1 MDELVE
7 TIQSTPI
14 IDHHA
19 HNILLPSEQQRHPL
33 LSMTSEATGDALQYT
48 SSTLSHVRAVQ
59 QLSEILQCE
68 PVWQTVQDQ
77 LQLKRKAPGDSW
89 AKECFRGIETVLIDD
104 GLDVDTVHPYHWH
117 NRLTRSKC
125 MRIVRI
131 EKVAEGLI
139 NASMENLTRLSSED
153 RDNNRRSY
161 GTRVVENFL
170 SVVNKAV
177 ADPEVAG
184 FKSVICYRSGLAIP
198 EFNRALSEEKLV
210 TTMVEWSAL
219 NKAFRLEEEQLCSF
233 FVHLT
238 AQTIERSKLKKPFQF
253 HTGLGDKDIRLPFSS
268 PAHLQSFIES
278 YSAVPIVLLHA
289 SYPFTREAG
298 YLASVY
304 DNVYLDIGEVFPM
317 VSQEGQEKV
326 IRDSLELCPSEK
338 LMWST
343 DGHWFPET
351 YLLATIQVRQ
361 ALQKVMCEYIASLL
375 LPAASAIKIVRDILF
390 NTSNRLYDLRLSLTP
405 LDISKI
411 WDNLVSGGMLPTS
424 AIKKF
429 SILRHFS
436 AKYPFLKYLRLQW
449 VDYTATVRVRILPI
463 KNALEM
469 FSQGNCVSVTRA
481 VLGLVQTDAMSD
493 CHRATGKYDLYPSF
507 ESLCLGPR
515 PGYAMVQCG
524 ISDGLEKPAPACPR
538 SSLRTIVERAN
549 HQGISFLVGFEI
561 EVVFMCCEVGSK
573 EVAYSTLPSSQG
585 QAWSSARALENHS
598 VMDVVES
605 VMDQLER
612 SGIGIQQF
620 HPESGAGQ
628 FEFVMDPLDPLTAV
642 DSLICAREIIGSE
655 ASKHSM
661 RATLVPKASAAGTGA
676 HVHISMM
683 PSKPHRAF
691 LAGILK
697 QLSAILAIT
706 LPNVTSYDRV
716 ADSEWSGGTWVTWGT
731 QNREAPIRYISGSR
745 YEIKCVDGLAN
756 PYLALAAILGAG
768 LQGVLDSEPLTHKD
782 CLDDP
787 ANLTSDQR
795 HSLGITEQVPR
806 SIDEALTCFKK
817 SSLRAI
823 LDDAVFENYIAVKET
838 EIKTLQPM
846 EPEFR
851 RKWLIDRY

>member
-1 MDELVE
+1 MDKLVDA
-7 TIQSTPI
+7 IQSTPI

-33 LSMTSEATGDALQYT
+33 LSVTSEATGDALQYT
-48 SSTLSHVRAVQ
+48 SSTLAHIRAVQ
-59 QLSEILQCE
+59 QLSETLQCE
-68 PVWQTVQDQ
+68 SVWQTVQEQ
-77 LQLKRKAPGDSW
+77 LEQRRKAPGDSW

-104 GLDVDTVHPYHWH
+104 GLDADSVHPYHWH

-131 EKVAEGLI
+131 EKVAEHLI
-139 NASMENLTRLSSED
+139 NATIENRARLSSQD
-153 RDNNRRSY
+153 RDNNLRSSAK
-161 GTRVVENFL
+161 RVEENFL
-170 SVVNKAV
+170 SEVNKAIS
-177 ADPEVAG
+177 DPEVAG
-184 FKSVICYRSGLAIP
+184 FKSVVCYRSGLAIP
-198 EFNRALSEEKLV
+198 EFNRARSEEKLV
-210 TTMVEWSAL
+210 TTLAEWSAFD
-219 NKAFRLEEEQLCSF
+219 KAFRLEEEQLCSF

-238 AQTIERSKLKKPFQF
+238 AQSIERSKLKKPFQF
-253 HTGLGDKDIRLPFSS
+253 HTGLGDNDIRLPVSS
-268 PAHLQSFIES
+268 PAHLQLFIET
-278 YSAVPIVLLHA
+278 YSAVPVVLLHA

-304 DNVYLDIGEVFPM
+304 ANVYLDIGEVFPM
-317 VSQEGQEKV
+317 VSQEGQEKA
-326 IRDSLELCPSEK
+326 IRYSLELCPSEK

-351 YLLATIQVRQ
+351 YLLAVIQVRQ
-361 ALQKVMCEYIASLL
+361 ALQKVLCEYVASLA
-375 LPAASAIKIVRDILF
+375 LPAASAIKIVQDLLF
-390 NTSNRLYDLRLSLTP
+390 NTSNQLYDLRLSLTP
-405 LDISKI
+405 FETTQTLQK
-411 WDNLVSGGMLPTS
+411 LVSGGMPPTS
-424 AIKKF
+424 AIQKI
-429 SILRHFS
+429 SILRQFFIR
-436 AKYPFLKYLRLQW
+436 YPFLKYLRLQW
-449 VDYTATVRVRILPI
+449 VDYTATVRARVLPI

-469 FSQGNCVSVTRA
+469 FDHGKCVSVTKA
-481 VLGLVQTDAMSD
+481 VLGLIQTDAMTD
-493 CHRATGKYDLYPSF
+493 CHRATGQYDLYPNF
-507 ESLCLGPR
+507 ESLRIGPR
-515 PGYAMVQCG
+515 TGYAMVQCG
-524 ISDGLEKPAPACPR
+524 INDGLETPAPACPR

-549 HQGISFLVGFEI
+549 DQGISFLVGFEI
-561 EVVFMCCEVGSK
+561 EVVFMSSME
-573 EVAYSTLPSSQG
+573 YSTLPSCQG

-598 VMDVVES
+598 VMDVIES
-605 VMDQLER
+605 AMNQLER

-620 HPESGAGQ
+620 HAESGAGQ
-628 FEFVMDPLDPLTAV
+628 FEFVMDPLDPLAAV

-661 RATLVPKASAAGTGA
+661 RATFVPKASAAGTGA
-676 HVHISMM
+676 HVHVSML
-683 PSKPHRAF
+683 PSEPHRAF
-691 LAGILK
+691 LAGVLK

-745 YEIKCVDGLAN
+745 YEFKCVDGLAN

-768 LQGVLDSEPLTHKD
+768 LQGVLSSEPLTHKD

-795 HSLGITEQVPR
+795 HSLGITVQIPR
-806 SIDEALTCFKK
+806 SIDEALTCFKN

-823 LDDAVFENYIAVKET
+823 LGDAVFENYLAVKET

-846 EPEFR
+846 GPDSR